1 MDRRLREVMEGK
13 EANYLL
19 PFFWQHNDRHEKLAK
34 RVEKIY
40 ESGARAFCVESRP
53 HEYFCEQPWWDDM
66 DLILSE
72 AHKRGMQVWILDDKH
87 FPTGYANGLVPKKY
101 PERRKWQLR
110 EMHMDVMG
118 PGVESSF
125 IVMRPGD
132 PEDQLVGVFASRLS
146 GSEEYYRGEA
156 IELTDKIQGDF
167 LFWDVPEGCWRIFYL
182 WKTRTGTRQTDYI
195 HLIDGES
202 VDVLIEAV
210 YEPHYQH
217 YKQYFGNTIAGFF
230 SDEPSLG
237 NEMADWGLADPG
249 FYDRRLGTKGLALP
263 WSDELLKVL
272 EERLGERAR
281 SLLPALWFPTEGTLQ
296 AEVRV
301 AYMDVL
307 TELWRKNFSE
317 RLGGWCREHGVMY
330 IGHII
335 EDMNAHAR
343 LCCSGGHYFRSL
355 DGQDMAGIDIVLHQ
369 VMPGFGRQ
377 VHSGSM
383 AGHYSDVDFFHN
395 VLGQLAA
402 SHAHLQPRMAGRA
415 MCEVFGAYGW
425 AEGAPMMKWLMDFL
439 LVRGVN
445 HFVPHAFSVDYPD
458 PDCPPHFYAD
468 GNNPQFPAFS
478 ELMRYTNRVSHLL
491 SEGEQITDAAILYH
505 AEAEWAGK
513 GSMLVQEPAKQLYER
528 QISYDIT
535 PADAVMETRVEQ
547 GALRMGS
554 QHYRC
559 LIIPRA
565 GYLPQALLNKL
576 EQIHEQGGC
585 VLFVDALPEN
595 ARDVGA
601 PVVALSRLAQQVENR
616 GFAHLSVSPASPLL
630 RLYHVRR
637 EGADVIMAFNEST
650 TDIARV
656 TLKTGLSGEY
666 LYLDLLGDESC
677 SARSEDGCVPL
688 ELAPYQSA
696 ILVFGEDL
704 PKAPSRAQTAAGGEI
719 SAVWTVERC
728 RAADY
733 PKFEAYIRTDTL
745 YSMTGLRG
753 QSDFSGF
760 MRYTATISVEDAEA
774 IAGIDL
780 GRVGQS
786 ARLRVNGKDMGQRIC
801 PPYRYALD
809 GVLKKGENVLEIEV
823 ANTLANE
830 LRDWFSSY
838 IALPAS
844 GLMGPVRWIMKEER

>member
-1 MDRRLREVMEGK
+1 MDSRLREVMEGK
-13 EANYLL
+13 ESNYLL
-19 PFFWQHNDRHEKLAK
+19 PFFWQHNDRHDKLAE

-110 EMHMDVMG
+110 EMHVDVMG
-118 PGVESSF
+118 PAPETAF
-125 IVMRPGD
+125 IPLCPGD

-146 GSEEYYRGEA
+146 GAEEFYNPEA

-182 WKTRTGTRQTDYI
+182 WKTRTGTNQKDYI

-210 YEPHYQH
+210 YESHYQH

-237 NEMADWGLADPG
+237 NEMVEWGVADPG
-249 FYDRRLGTKGLALP
+249 FYDRRVGTMGLALP
-263 WSDELLKVL
+263 WSDELLKKL
-272 EERLGERAR
+272 EEKLGEKAR
-281 SLLPALWFPTEGTLQ
+281 SLLPVLWFPTRDEVQ
-296 AEVRV
+296 AKVRV

-317 RLGGWCREHGVMY
+317 RLGDWCRKHGVMY

-343 LCCSGGHYFRSL
+343 LGCSGGHYFRSL

-377 VHSGSM
+377 VHSGSL
-383 AGHYSDVDFFHN
+383 AGHRSDVDFFHN

-402 SHAHLQPRMAGRA
+402 SHAHLQPRMGGRA

-425 AEGAPMMKWLMDFL
+425 AEGSPMMKWLMDFL
-439 LVRGVN
+439 LVRGLN

-478 ELMRYTNRVSHLL
+478 ELMRYTNRASHLL
-491 SEGEQITDAAILYH
+491 SGGEQVTDAAILYH
-505 AEAEWAGK
+505 AEAEWAGR
-513 GSMLVQEPAKQLYER
+513 GSMLVQEPAKRLYER

-535 PADAVMETRVEQ
+535 PADAVMEAVVED
-547 GALRMGS
+547 GSLRMGK
-554 QHYRC
+554 QRYRC
-559 LIIPRA
+559 LIVPRA
-565 GYLPQALLNKL
+565 GYLPEALLSKM
-576 EQIHEQGGC
+576 EWIHEQGGC
-585 VLFVDALPEN
+585 VLFVDALPDN
-595 ARDVGA
+595 AQGVCA
-601 PVVALSRLAQQVENR
+601 PVVTLSRLAQQVENR
-616 GFAHLSVSPASPLL
+616 GFAHLSISPANPLL

-637 EGADVIMAFNEST
+637 GDTDVIMAFNEST
-650 TDIARV
+650 VETARV
-656 TLKTGLSGEY
+656 TLKTGLRGDY
-666 LYLDLLGDESC
+666 VHLDLLGDGSH

-688 ELAPYQSA
+688 ELTPYQSA
-696 ILVFGEDL
+696 ILVFGPDL
-704 PKAPSRAQTAAGGEI
+704 PELPAHKEAGRMECVSAEWEI
-719 SAVWTVERC
+719 SRC
-728 RAADY
+728 KAAAY
-733 PKFEAYIRTDTL
+733 PNFEPYDRTGEL
-745 YSMTGLRG
+745 YNLTGPKG
-753 QSDFSGF
+753 QADFSGF
-760 MRYTATISVEDAEA
+760 MRYKATVQVERPEA
-774 IAGIDL
+774 IAAIDL
-780 GRVGQS
+780 GSVGES
-786 ARLRVNGKDMGQRIC
+786 ARLILNGKDWGQRIC
-801 PPYRYALD
+801 PPYRYALE
-809 GVLKKGENVLEIEV
+809 GALVKGENVLEIEV

-830 LRDWFSSY
+830 HRDGFSKY

-844 GLMGPVRWIMKEER
+844 GLMGPVRWVLKDER